1 MKERK
6 DKVVQSITA
15 YRCRICPKYHNED
28 LLVKSDENK
37 EPLDLEALLN
47 AFFDHIKKCQIDRY
61 TSRALLLSQPA
72 ERTTLEDSII
82 RLHIQPNA
90 GKALENFSVV
100 NYETNEVK
108 GYRGEEHSAVYTHNV
123 IFYLKED
130 SNVFVFHHYG
140 QSGCK
145 TAFLNTFN
153 DFLTPMGVVAHLD
166 VLLSNEMF
174 NGATKYVPEKIS
186 LITTYSDVSTDK
198 ADNLGTKPRKKVE
211 QETII
216 SLNAPRAGNI
226 KRWFQN
232 ISTKQPSIDELK
244 TVLIK
249 DNFPGNFEDAK
260 LTLKFGKVR
269 RRISLSEFTG
279 VIAEYDITDKLELY
293 ADGSVKQDSL
303 YKLVDE
309 YALHFLE

>member
-15 YRCRICPKYHNED
+15 YRCRICKKYRNED
-28 LLVKSDENK
+28 LLVKSDETK
-37 EPLDLEALLN
+37 EPLDLKAMLY
-47 AFFDHIKKCQIDRY
+47 AFFDYIKKCQIDRY
-61 TSRALLLSQPA
+61 TSRALLLSQSA
-72 ERTTLEDSII
+72 EKKMLEDSII

-90 GKALENFSVV
+90 GKALENFAVV

-108 GYRGEEHSAVYTHNV
+108 GYKGEEHSAVYTHNV
-123 IFYLKED
+123 MFYLKGD
-130 SNVFVFHHYG
+130 TNVFVFHHYG

-153 DFLTPMGVVAHLD
+153 DFLAPMGLMAHFD

-174 NGATKYVPEKIS
+174 NNSTKYVPEKIS

-198 ADNLGTKPRKKVE
+198 ADNLGSKPRKKIE

-216 SLNAPRAGNI
+216 SLNAPRAENV

-232 ISTKQPSIDELK
+232 ITAKQPSIDELK

-249 DNFPGNFEDAK
+249 DEFPGNFEDAK

-269 RRISLSEFTG
+269 RRVSLSDFTG

-293 ADGSVKQDSL
+293 ADGSVKIDSL
-303 YKLVDE
+303 YEIVDA
-309 YALHFLE
+309 YALQFFE